1 MMIKETFESF
11 LNENNISYEY
21 VESDIIAF
29 SYKELNFIFAIDTT
43 DDNYVRIILPKT
55 TEFKDKA
62 KYTTDILITLNSN
75 LKVAKFEIIDDSVW
89 ISAEAFVFSVEN
101 IAILYQKLIDILVFA
116 IDELYKKIT
125 KI

>member
-75 LKVAKFEIIDDSVW
+75 LKVVKFEIIDNSVW

-116 IDELYKKIT
+116 IDELYKKLT

>member
-55 TEFKDKA
+55 TEIKDKA
-62 KYTTDILITLNSN
+62 KYTTDKLITLNSN

-101 IAILYQKLIDILVFA
+101 IAILYQKLIDMLVFA
-116 IDELYKKIT
+116 IDGLYKQIN
-125 KI
+125 

>member
-1 MMIKETFESF
+1 MIKETFESF

-55 TEFKDKA
+55 TEIKDKA
-62 KYTTDILITLNSN
+62 KFTTDKLITLNSN
-75 LKVAKFEIIDDSVW
+75 LKVAKFEIIEDSVW

-101 IAILYQKLIDILVFA
+101 IAILYQKLIDMLVFA
-116 IDELYKKIT
+116 IDELYKQIN
-125 KI
+125 

>member
-21 VESDIIAF
+21 VDSDIIAF

-55 TEFKDKA
+55 TEIKDKA
-62 KYTTDILITLNSN
+62 KYTTDKLITLNSN

-116 IDELYKKIT
+116 IDELYKQIN
-125 KI
+125 

>member
-1 MMIKETFESF
+1 MIKETFESF

-21 VESDIIAF
+21 VDSDIIAF

-55 TEFKDKA
+55 TEIKDKA
-62 KYTTDILITLNSN
+62 KYTTDKLITLNSN

-101 IAILYQKLIDILVFA
+101 IAILYQKLIDMLVFA
-116 IDELYKKIT
+116 IDELYKQIN
-125 KI
+125 

>member
-55 TEFKDKA
+55 TDIKDKT
-62 KYTTDILITLNSN
+62 KYTTDKLITLNSN

-116 IDELYKKIT
+116 IDELYKQIN
-125 KI
+125 

>member
-1 MMIKETFESF
+1 MIKETFESF

-21 VESDIIAF
+21 LESDIISF

-55 TEFKDKA
+55 TETKDKA
-62 KYTTDILITLNSN
+62 KYTTDKLITLNSN
-75 LKVAKFEIIDDSVW
+75 LKVAKFEIIEDSVW

-116 IDELYKKIT
+116 IDELYKQIN
-125 KI
+125 

>member
-55 TEFKDKA
+55 TEIKDKA
-62 KYTTDILITLNSN
+62 KYTTDKLITLNSN
-75 LKVAKFEIIDDSVW
+75 LKVAKFEIIEDSVW

-101 IAILYQKLIDILVFA
+101 IAILYQKLIDMLVFA
-116 IDELYKKIT
+116 IDELYKQIN
-125 KI
+125 

>member
-55 TEFKDKA
+55 TEIKDKA
-62 KYTTDILITLNSN
+62 KYNTDKLITLNSN

-101 IAILYQKLIDILVFA
+101 IAILYQKLIDMLVFA
-116 IDELYKKIT
+116 ID
-125 KI
+125 

>member
-21 VESDIIAF
+21 VDSDIIAF

-55 TEFKDKA
+55 TEIKDKA
-62 KYTTDILITLNSN
+62 KYNTDKLITLNSN

-101 IAILYQKLIDILVFA
+101 IAILYQKLIDMLVFA
-116 IDELYKKIT
+116 IDELYKQIN
-125 KI
+125 

>member
-1 MMIKETFESF
+1 MIIKETFESF

-21 VESDIIAF
+21 VESEIIAF
-29 SYKELNFIFAIDTT
+29 SYKELNFLFAIDTT

-55 TEFKDKA
+55 TDIKDKT
-62 KYTTDILITLNSN
+62 KYTTDKLITLNSN
-75 LKVAKFEIIDDSVW
+75 LKVAKFEIIEDSVW

-116 IDELYKKIT
+116 IDELYKQIN
-125 KI
+125 

>member
-11 LNENNISYEY
+11 LNENNISYGY

-55 TEFKDKA
+55 TEIKDKA
-62 KYTTDILITLNSN
+62 KYTTDKLITLNSN

-101 IAILYQKLIDILVFA
+101 IAILYQKLIDMLVFA
-116 IDELYKKIT
+116 IDELYKQIN
-125 KI
+125 

>member
-21 VESDIIAF
+21 VDSDIIAF

-55 TEFKDKA
+55 TEIKDKA
-62 KYTTDILITLNSN
+62 KYTTDKLITLNSN

-101 IAILYQKLIDILVFA
+101 IAILYQKLIDMLVFA
-116 IDELYKKIT
+116 IDELYKQIN
-125 KI
+125 

>member
-11 LNENNISYEY
+11 LNENNINYEY

-55 TEFKDKA
+55 TEIKDKA
-62 KYTTDILITLNSN
+62 KYTTDKLMTLNSN

-101 IAILYQKLIDILVFA
+101 IAILYQKLIDMLVFA
-116 IDELYKKIT
+116 IDELYKQIN
-125 KI
+125 

>member
-1 MMIKETFESF
+1 MIKETFESF

-75 LKVAKFEIIDDSVW
+75 LKVVKFEIIDNSVW

-116 IDELYKKIT
+116 IDELYKKLT

>member
-55 TEFKDKA
+55 TEIKDKA
-62 KYTTDILITLNSN
+62 KYTTDKLITLNSN

-101 IAILYQKLIDILVFA
+101 IAILYQKLIDMLVFA
-116 IDELYKKIT
+116 IDELYKKLT

>member
-55 TEFKDKA
+55 TEIKDKA
-62 KYTTDILITLNSN
+62 KYNTDKLITLNSN

-101 IAILYQKLIDILVFA
+101 IAILYQKLIDMLVFA
-116 IDELYKKIT
+116 IDELYKQIN
-125 KI
+125 

>member
-11 LNENNISYEY
+11 LNENNISYEH
-21 VESDIIAF
+21 VDSDIIAF
-29 SYKELNFIFAIDTT
+29 SYKELNFIFVIDTT

-55 TEFKDKA
+55 TEIKDKA
-62 KYTTDILITLNSN
+62 KYTTDKLITLNSN

-101 IAILYQKLIDILVFA
+101 IAILYQKLIDMLVFA
-116 IDELYKKIT
+116 IDELYKQIN
-125 KI
+125 

>member
-1 MMIKETFESF
+1 MIKETFESF

>member
-55 TEFKDKA
+55 TEIKDKA
-62 KYTTDILITLNSN
+62 KYTTDKLITLNSN
-75 LKVAKFEIIDDSVW
+75 LKVAKFEIIEDSVW

-101 IAILYQKLIDILVFA
+101 IAILYQKLIDMLVFA
-116 IDELYKKIT
+116 IDGLYKQIN
-125 KI
+125 

>member
-1 MMIKETFESF
+1 MIIKETFESF

-21 VESDIIAF
+21 VESEIIAF
-29 SYKELNFIFAIDTT
+29 SYKELNFLFAIDTT

-55 TEFKDKA
+55 TEIKDKA
-62 KYTTDILITLNSN
+62 KYTTDKLITLNSN
-75 LKVAKFEIIDDSVW
+75 LKVAKFEIIEDSVW

-116 IDELYKKIT
+116 IDELYKQIN
-125 KI
+125 

>member
-55 TEFKDKA
+55 TEIKDKA
-62 KYTTDILITLNSN
+62 KYTTDKLITLNSN

-101 IAILYQKLIDILVFA
+101 IAILYQKLIDMLVFA
-116 IDELYKKIT
+116 IDELYKQIN
-125 KI
+125 